1 VWGLRGFLRRSHT
14 TDGLGGVPPPPTFND
29 KEMNMEHELKHGQAL
44 VITGPQGCGKTTLA
58 RKIAE
63 KHGRFVEAEAHQLE
77 THRGLNDLLA
87 SEPSTVICDGL
98 PESEDMQARLKAL
111 ITGDTV
117 KVDRKQGAPKM
128 VKAPN
133 FIFCTGDADPLPMAA
148 ADRRFRVVQLGTPV

>member
-1 VWGLRGFLRRSHT
+1 
-14 TDGLGGVPPPPTFND
+14 
-29 KEMNMEHELKHGQAL
+29 MEHELKHGQAL

-63 KHGRFVEAEAHQLE
+63 KHGRFVETDAHQLE
-77 THRGLNDLLA
+77 TRRGLNDLMA

-98 PESEDMQARLKAL
+98 PASEDMQARLKAL

-117 KVDRKQGAPKM
+117 KVDRKHGAPKM

-133 FIFCTGDADPLPMAA
+133 FIFCTGDADPLPLVA
-148 ADRRFRVVQLGTPV
+148 ADRRFRVVQLGTPA